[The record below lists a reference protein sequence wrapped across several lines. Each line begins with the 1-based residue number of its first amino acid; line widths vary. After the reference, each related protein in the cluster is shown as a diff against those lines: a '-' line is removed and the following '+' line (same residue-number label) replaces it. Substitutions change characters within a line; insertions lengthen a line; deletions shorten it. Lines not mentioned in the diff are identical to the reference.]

1 MKDEEEVVR
10 ISEWLVGKLLA
21 AAAGG
26 GGGPPPPSRA
36 ESTSSQAEPVEGRG
50 RAAQGAAARVTLQ

>member
-26 GGGPPPPSRA
+26 GGPLTQAVPSQLPVKPSR
-36 ESTSSQAEPVEGRG
+36 SRG
-50 RAAQGAAARVTLQ
+50 EDVRLKALRRE

>member
-26 GGGPPPPSRA
+26 GGPLTQAVPSPVKPSR
-36 ESTSSQAEPVEGRG
+36 SRG
-50 RAAQGAAARVTLQ
+50 EDVRLKALRRE

>member
-26 GGGPPPPSRA
+26 GGGPLPQAVPSQLPVKPSR
-36 ESTSSQAEPVEGRG
+36 SRG
-50 RAAQGAAARVTLQ
+50 EDVRLKALRRE

>member
-26 GGGPPPPSRA
+26 GGPPPPSRA
-36 ESTSSQAEPVEGRG
+36 ESSQAEPVEGRG

>member
-21 AAAGG
+21 AAAG

>member
-21 AAAGG
+21 AAAAG
-26 GGGPPPPSRA
+26 GGGPLTQAVPSPVKPSR
-36 ESTSSQAEPVEGRG
+36 SRG
-50 RAAQGAAARVTLQ
+50 EDVRLKALRRE